1 MTSINA
7 KADSRHNLLIEN
19 EGQRGAYAAAA
30 PRPRGLWG
38 QFWMLVLQ
46 PAAFFRTL
54 PWMHES
60 RHWFWMM
67 ILILALVAFAAVRHA
82 DLAAQGAGGAS
93 EVPVPQMFSDPTM
106 GGAVS
111 GGMSGLPPDMGG
123 MPPVNGGGTAST
135 VDVTRNWVTGLRA
148 AANVVLG
155 WFVLTILLIEA
166 PMMNGV
172 SPRLGRNFQIA
183 VWASV
188 PLGLMAALQLLFFAA
203 GGELGKAGISGLLEG
218 WDFYENSSPLLQ
230 SLLLSL
236 TSQFT
241 LFGLWSLLLVYKGAR
256 YALNGRRWVALMIV
270 IFWVAVLVV
279 VPAVTGAY
287 DPAEVETEAGAPT
300 EIMPGGEFEGMP
312 GEPLPEGVEIEPDG
326 LNVRPSEMGA
336 EAEVESEAAPAV
348 ESEAA
353 PPIEPTE
360 SQTNP

>member
-7 KADSRHNLLIEN
+7 KIDSRHNMLIED
-19 EGQRGAYAAAA
+19 EAQRGTYVAAAA

-46 PAAFFRTL
+46 PASFFRTL

-60 RHWFWMM
+60 RHWFWIMV
-67 ILILALVAFAAVRHA
+67 LILALVAFAAVRHA
-82 DLAAQGAGGAS
+82 DLSAQGTGGAAD
-93 EVPVPQMFSDPTM
+93 VPVPEIMGDPRM
-106 GGAVS
+106 GGGIG
-111 GGMSGLPPDMGG
+111 GGMSGLPTDMGG
-123 MPPVNGGGTAST
+123 LPPIDSGGAASSA
-135 VDVTRNWVTGLRA
+135 DVTQSWTTGLRA

-155 WFVLTILLIEA
+155 WFVLSVLLIEA

-203 GGELGKAGISGLLEG
+203 GGDLGKPGLSGLLEG
-218 WDFYENSSPLLQ
+218 WDFYENATPFIQ

-236 TSQFT
+236 TSQLT

-256 YALNGRRWVALMIV
+256 YALNGRRWVALMIA
-270 IFWVAVLVV
+270 IFWVAVLIV

-287 DPAEVETEAGAPT
+287 DPAAAESESGAPT
-300 EIMPGGEFEGMP
+300 EMMPGAEFEGMP
-312 GEPLPEGVEIEPDG
+312 GEGMPEELLPGAVELEPG
-326 LNVRPSEMGA
+326 EVLVRPSGMGA
-336 EAEVESEAAPAV
+336 EAEVEIEAAPAV
-348 ESEAA
+348 ESE
-353 PPIEPTE
+353 
-360 SQTNP
+360 TNP